1 MYRNSILAA
10 AVCGMGAFMAAD
22 TGAPMGGG
30 AAVANAP
37 AAQGNSPADSAGT
50 PNQPAQAKVRKPAA
64 PPVVLDSLE
73 ALKAHTVVD
82 GHRKYQVKASD
93 GALYFIATTN
103 KDKAINVAATKA
115 GYTAVNI
122 DNPNG
127 TPGRKPSKTIEE
139 HLDAMA
145 PEVRESILAKYLS
158 PAQLAAI
165 KGASA
170 GNGGGSAPGNAGAA
184 ERNVAAGK
192 PAAGKPAPV
201 GAKR

>member
-1 MYRNSILAA
+1 MRRNSILAA
-10 AVCGMGAFMAAD
+10 AMLGTHFLMAD
-22 TGAPMGGG
+22 TGGNTAGGG
-30 AAVANAP
+30 AAVATPPAPGNA
-37 AAQGNSPADSAGT
+37 GSPVATDSA
-50 PNQPAQAKVRKPAA
+50 AKVRKPVA

-73 ALKAHTVVD
+73 ALKAHTVAD

-93 GALYFIATTN
+93 GTLYFIATTN

-139 HLDAMA
+139 QLEAMPA
-145 PEVRESILAKYLS
+145 DVRESILAKYLS
-158 PAQLAAI
+158 PAQLAAV

-170 GNGGGSAPGNAGAA
+170 GNGGGNAPPNAAMA
-184 ERNVAAGK
+184 ERNVAANK
-192 PAAGKPAPV
+192 PAAGKPAPA